1 MLPNPWVSEVFTML
15 RIRVMLAV
23 LMVGVIVASG
33 SFGDDK
39 KADKTSA
46 KVKGT
51 LPANWSKLGLSD
63 EQKQKV
69 YTAQSEYRGK
79 IADLEA
85 KIKELKKQERE
96 EMEKVLTDAQKA
108 RLKELLLEKA
118 PTEKKDKDKKEKTES
133 K

>member
-1 MLPNPWVSEVFTML
+1 MF

-23 LMVGVIVASG
+23 LMVGVVVASG

-39 KADKTSA
+39 KEDKA
-46 KVKGT
+46 PVKVKGT

-69 YTAQSEYRGK
+69 YTAQSEFRGK
-79 IADLEA
+79 IAELEA

-96 EMEKVLTDAQKA
+96 ELEKVLTDAQKG

-118 PTEKKDKDKKEKTES
+118 PTDKKKEKTES